1 MFHHAFYRD
10 AARFL
15 LLIASCLTSWATS
28 ADVSGDMDTL
38 QQAKVG
44 IYRLMSQ
51 FFVYQGDPGEPTSKS
66 DMQKS
71 LADANAGIGKVE
83 AILSAAALARN
94 ASELRGKYDGM
105 LAVYNENMTTIA
117 KNGLADNE
125 PLSKMVIGM
134 QGSVDSLE
142 KARADLAAKSGYRPV
157 PEVGEARNLSVLM
170 QYLDARYMEKA
181 HAAFGTTYRSSAGA
195 EKGIDEL
202 AKEFDAGF
210 ARLQASGRNTEKTK
224 ATLRSIQTK
233 WRFIRG
239 SLINFNEK
247 AVPFT
252 VHRHS
257 TAIVALLNQ
266 VAHEFEA
273 K

>member
-1 MFHHAFYRD
+1 MFHPVRFRD
-10 AARFL
+10 VAGAL
-15 LLIASCLTSWATS
+15 LLVASCLTSWTALAAVS
-28 ADVSGDMDTL
+28 ADMGTL

-44 IYRLMSQ
+44 IYRLMGQ
-51 FFVYQGDPGEPTSKS
+51 FFIYQGDPGEPTSKS
-66 DMQKS
+66 EMQKA
-71 LADANAGIGKVE
+71 LADANADIGKVE
-83 AILSAAALARN
+83 AILGAAGLSRN

-105 LAVYNENMTTIA
+105 LAVYTENMATIA

-142 KARADLAAKSGYRPV
+142 KARADLAAKTGYRPV

-210 ARLQASGRNTEKTK
+210 ARLVASGRNTAKTQ

-266 VAHEFEA
+266 AAHEFET